1 MSIEP
6 IGVLTVLVGLL
17 CMRLGYRATFITL
30 VVLTLFGAAAALLIG
45 SANIQP
51 AHLFLAFAL
60 ASVLTR
66 RRETDAV
73 FRALSPGR
81 PGFWLLCLVVYGVAS
96 AVVIPR
102 LLAGGAQIIPLGT
115 SEYAYTGT
123 TVPLGPVSSNFTQ
136 SVYLV
141 ADLISFAL
149 TAAIASTPSGFRA
162 ATAALLA
169 YAAVNVLLAVL
180 DVGTY
185 STGTQSL
192 LDFMRN
198 AQYTLH
204 LEDQVE
210 GMKRIVG
217 SYPEA
222 SAFARCTLGA
232 LAFTGT
238 LWLCG
243 RSPTLTGPLALI
255 SLVLVVL
262 STSSTG
268 LAGTPAVLLILYM
281 TMMLRS
287 GFHPRSRPFASAAA
301 LGAPVLV
308 GVVTLAVLLNDSAYA
323 TVSNYLDD
331 LIFTKSLTSSGI
343 ERSAWNTYGMQNFFD
358 SLGLGVGLGT
368 VRTSSFPVALLANV
382 GIPGTIF
389 YVLFAVSAFFRRRGT
404 PRSFPSDVRMAARN
418 ACLALIIGDTFAAP
432 NVEQGLVFY
441 VLAAVAC
448 AEPER
453 EYDEVEVATQRL
465 SGARA

>member
-1 MSIEP
+1 M
-6 IGVLTVLVGLL
+6 
-17 CMRLGYRATFITL
+17 
-30 VVLTLFGAAAALLIG
+30 
-45 SANIQP
+45 
-51 AHLFLAFAL
+51 
-60 ASVLTR
+60 
-66 RRETDAV
+66 
-73 FRALSPGR
+73 
-81 PGFWLLCLVVYGVAS
+81 
-96 AVVIPR
+96 
-102 LLAGGAQIIPLGT
+102 
-115 SEYAYTGT
+115 
-123 TVPLGPVSSNFTQ
+123 
-136 SVYLV
+136 
-141 ADLISFAL
+141 
-149 TAAIASTPSGFRA
+149 
-162 ATAALLA
+162 AALLA

-453 EYDEVEVATQRL
+453 EYDEVELATQRL